1 MPMGPQ
7 GFAGL
12 VALSRIATHPEL
24 PWLIL
29 PPPPFDRPFPPAAS
43 GILLA

>member
-12 VALSRIATHPEL
+12 VALPRIATDPEL

-29 PPPPFDRPFPPAAS
+29 PPPTSDRTFAPAAS